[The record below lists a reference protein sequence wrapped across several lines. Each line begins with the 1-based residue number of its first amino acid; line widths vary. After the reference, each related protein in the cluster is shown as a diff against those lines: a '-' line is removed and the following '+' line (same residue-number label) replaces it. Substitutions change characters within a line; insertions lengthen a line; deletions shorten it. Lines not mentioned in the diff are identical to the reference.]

1 MQSILDMMIYIAV
14 AGVMMAVFVIAA
26 LAMLAGVKAALREMT
41 NNEIDNKS
49 ENNDQNKTRERK
61 TDNPHQ

>member
-1 MQSILDMMIYIAV
+1 MQSILDILIYFSV

>member
-26 LAMLAGVKAALREMT
+26 LAMLAGVKAALLEMT

-49 ENNDQNKTRERK
+49 ENNDQNKTREK
-61 TDNPHQ
+61 ETGNPHQ